1 MIRNGIL
8 SGFVLAAV
16 WIGCAAGSTAKSGA
30 LMGSWGGQHI
40 GLEATAEGAR
50 IEYDCAHGTIEGPI
64 IPGRDGRFEA
74 TGTHAA
80 EHGGPVH
87 EAPVGENDN
96 EEGRPAHYR
105 GELKGDVLNLTV
117 TLDSGEEA
125 GTFTLRRGAAPR
137 LMKCL

>member
-8 SGFVLAAV
+8 SGFVLVAV

-87 EAPVGENDN
+87 EGEN
-96 EEGRPAHYR
+96 EEGRPALYR
-105 GELKGDVLNLTV
+105 GELKGDTLTLTV

-125 GTFTLRRGAAPR
+125 GTFTLSRGAAPR

>member
-8 SGFVLAAV
+8 SGLLLAAV
-16 WIGCAAGSTAKSGA
+16 WIGCAAASTAKSGA
-30 LMGSWGGQHI
+30 LTGSWGGQHI

-50 IEYDCAHGTIEGPI
+50 IEYDCAHGAIDSPI
-64 IPGRDGRFEA
+64 VPGRDGRFEA
-74 TGTHAA
+74 AGTHAA

-87 EAPVGENDN
+87 EGES
-96 EEGRPAHYR
+96 EEGQPARYR
-105 GELKGDVLNLTV
+105 GELKGDILTLTV

-125 GTFTLRRGAAPR
+125 GTFTLRRGATPR

>member
-8 SGFVLAAV
+8 GGLLLAAV
-16 WIGCAAGSTAKSGA
+16 WIGCAAASAAKSGA
-30 LMGSWGGQHI
+30 LTGGVGGQHI

-50 IEYDCAHGTIEGPI
+50 IEYDCAHGTIQGPI
-64 IPGRDGRFEA
+64 VPGRDGRFEA

-80 EHGGPVH
+80 EHGGPVR
-87 EAPVGENDN
+87 EGET
-96 EEGRPAHYR
+96 EEGRPARYR
-105 GELKGDVLNLTV
+105 GELKGDTLTLTV